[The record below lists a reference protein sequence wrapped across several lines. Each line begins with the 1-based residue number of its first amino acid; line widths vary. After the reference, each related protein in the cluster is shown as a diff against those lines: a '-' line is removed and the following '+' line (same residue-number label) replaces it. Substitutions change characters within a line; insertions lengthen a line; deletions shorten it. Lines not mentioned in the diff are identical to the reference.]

1 MRLIY
6 LISLL
11 TVLSVTSCTGPKG
24 KSSDKDCETQYVQA
38 KDKLNEYY
46 LSNEDSSLYLALNYT
61 DKALPLCPEFKG
73 RLTNLKITLLMLLH
87 EYNTGYEFVSTLNV
101 NDFAKSYKRSLY
113 LETFKALFLEVQRDT
128 LGRDSCFNELEK
140 EIEVY
145 ISKHPLDKDAI
156 ADLFFT
162 KAKHTDIEIVIKEI
176 ELLQKKNKE
185 ENEFFEGLK
194 ETLRVVPYGTPHF

>member
-11 TVLSVTSCTGPKG
+11 TILSATSCSGQKEQG
-24 KSSDKDCETQYVQA
+24 SNKDCETLYKQA
-38 KDKLNEYY
+38 KYKLNEYY
-46 LSNEDSSLYLALNYT
+46 LSNQDSSLYLALNYT
-61 DKALPLCPEFKG
+61 DKALPLCPESKG

-101 NDFAKSYKRSLY
+101 DDFAKSYKRNLY
-113 LETFKALFLEVQRDT
+113 LETFKALSLEVKGDT
-128 LGRDSCFNELEK
+128 LGRDSCFNALEK
-140 EIEVY
+140 EIEIHV
-145 ISKHPLDKDAI
+145 SKHPLDKDAI

-162 KAKHTDIEIVIKEI
+162 KAKYIDTEIVIKEI
-176 ELLQKKNKE
+176 GLLQEKNKE

-194 ETLRVVPYGTPHF
+194 ETVRAMSD

>member
-11 TVLSVTSCTGPKG
+11 TVLSATSCSGQNKQ
-24 KSSDKDCETQYVQA
+24 SSDKDCETQYIQA

-61 DKALPLCPEFKG
+61 DKAFPLCPEFKD
-73 RLTNLKITLLMLLH
+73 RLANLKITLLMLLH
-87 EYNTGYEFVSTLNV
+87 EYNTGYEFVNTLND

-113 LETFKALFLEVQRDT
+113 LETFKALSLEVQGDT
-128 LGRDSCFNELEK
+128 IGRDSCFNELEK
-140 EIEVY
+140 EIEIYV
-145 ISKHPLDKDAI
+145 SKHPLDKDAI

-162 KAKHTDIEIVIKEI
+162 KIKHIDTEIVIREI
-176 ELLQKKNKE
+176 GLLQENNKE

-194 ETLRVVPYGTPHF
+194 ETIRAMSD